1 MPKHDIPR
9 EIHLCIESICE
20 ISLCYLTGYTVQM
33 LKRFEHKG
41 LTWVDLESPSRDE
54 IVRTAA
60 EFSLDA
66 GVAEELLVP
75 SAKPRAE
82 FHDGHLLVV
91 MHFPAIRH
99 SHVSKAQEVDFVIGG
114 DFIVTAHYGPVDPLH
129 KFSKVFE
136 VNSVLEKNE
145 VGEHAGHLFF
155 SMLKK
160 LYRAVEHELENVHS
174 ELQHIE
180 EHIFSGEEVR
190 MVEAISRTSRD
201 LLSLRQTI
209 EPHRDLLEELQVS
222 GAQFFG
228 QEFAPYLKR
237 LTNEYY
243 RVHSHIMRS
252 IESARELR
260 KTNDSLLTTKQNETM
275 KILTMMSFFTFPLAL
290 LVAILGLDVLGNP
303 VRSLHDAF
311 WVIAGIIVAVAVLM
325 YWYFKRQRWI

>member
-1 MPKHDIPR
+1 
-9 EIHLCIESICE
+9 
-20 ISLCYLTGYTVQM
+20 M
-33 LKRFEHKG
+33 LKRFEHNG
-41 LTWVDLESPSRDE
+41 LTWVDLESPTRDE
-54 IVRTAA
+54 VVKTAA
-60 EFSLDA
+60 EFSLEA
-66 GVAEELLVP
+66 SVAEELLLP

-114 DFIVTAHYGPVDPLH
+114 TFIITAHYDPVDPLH

-136 VNSVLEKNE
+136 VNSVLGKSEI
-145 VGEHAGHLFF
+145 GEHAGHLFF

-160 LYRAVEHELENVHS
+160 LYRSVEHELENVHS
-174 ELQHIE
+174 ELDHIE

-190 MVEAISRTSRD
+190 MVAAISRASRD
-201 LLSLRQTI
+201 LMNLRQTI
-209 EPHRDLLEELQVS
+209 EPHRDLLEEIQES
-222 GAQFFG
+222 GPQFFG
-228 QEFAPYLKR
+228 QDFAPYLKR

-275 KILTMMSFFTFPLAL
+275 KVLTMMSFFTFPLAL
-290 LVAILGLDVLGNP
+290 LVAILGLDVVGNP
-303 VRSLHDAF
+303 VRTLHDAF
-311 WVIAGIIVAVAVLM
+311 WVIAAIVVGVAGFM
-325 YWYFKRQRWI
+325 FWFFKRQNWL